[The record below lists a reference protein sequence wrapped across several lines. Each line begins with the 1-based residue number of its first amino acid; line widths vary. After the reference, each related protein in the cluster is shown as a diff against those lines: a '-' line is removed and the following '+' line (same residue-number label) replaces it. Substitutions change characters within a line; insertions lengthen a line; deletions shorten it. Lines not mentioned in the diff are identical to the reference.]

1 MRKCILLIVCL
12 LLSAA
17 GAYADESHWTVNP
30 HGFQYDMT
38 AYVKVV
44 STAGNPLQQDGFEV
58 AAFCGE
64 ECRGVGKLLTA
75 SDGTQVF
82 QLRIRSNE
90 ASGETILLRV
100 YEKASSTEFHTNVN
114 IAFVSQAVEG
124 TPSEPLSLSVGIVLK
139 GDVNGDGDV
148 DIADAVVIVN
158 HVVGKVTP
166 SFFEAAA
173 DVNNDGDIDIADAVR
188 IVNFVVGKIDAFSRN
203 YDVGRMNLKQ

>member
-75 SDGTQVF
+75 SDSTQVF

-90 ASGETILLRV
+90 ASGETIMLRV
-100 YEKASSTEFHTNVN
+100 YEKASSTEFHADVN

-124 TPSEPLSLSVGIVLK
+124 TPSEPVLLTVAGILAGDANGDGVVNIADITAIINCIN
-139 GDVNGDGDV
+139 GNAPANFNRTNADVNGDGSIN
-148 DIADAVVIVN
+148 IADITAIIN
-158 HVVGKVTP
+158 II
-166 SFFEAAA
+166 
-173 DVNNDGDIDIADAVR
+173 N
-188 IVNFVVGKIDAFSRN
+188 
-203 YDVGRMNLKQ
+203 Q